1 MYRLAKELLDAI
13 EQEHCRY
20 PLPTY
25 QARLNPRLQPACFPA
40 VAGDAES
47 QCTVHAEEFSGAH
60 FLRKD
65 GLKGLSAHW
74 VASLHTY
81 LVCVV
86 CGTTDVQLYGGIRRP
101 ANLCGPFPVEKI
113 LLRAGALGVFR
124 GWGARPLA
132 E

>member
-1 MYRLAKELLDAI
+1 M
-13 EQEHCRY
+13 
-20 PLPTY
+20 
-25 QARLNPRLQPACFPA
+25 
-40 VAGDAES
+40 
-47 QCTVHAEEFSGAH
+47 HAEEFSGAH

-86 CGTTDVQLYGGIRRP
+86 CGTTYVQLYGGIRRP